1 MMKDGL
7 KKVNRLVPL
16 MADVP
21 RAFMLISRKR
31 GERLVKLAS
40 L

>member
-1 MMKDGL
+1 
-7 KKVNRLVPL
+7 

-31 GERLVKLAS
+31 GERLAKLKS